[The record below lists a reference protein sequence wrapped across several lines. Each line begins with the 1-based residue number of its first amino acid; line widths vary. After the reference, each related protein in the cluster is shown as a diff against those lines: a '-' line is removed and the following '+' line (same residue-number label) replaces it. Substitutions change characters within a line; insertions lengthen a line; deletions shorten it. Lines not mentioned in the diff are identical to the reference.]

1 MKVPLLENT
10 CILLLPVSAT
20 YTLPEEESNAIP
32 AGDLISPSSPPYC
45 PPHFVMKVPLLE
57 NADGERYNDE
67 HTKVTEI
74 ANSIE
79 TLYQRK

>member
-1 MKVPLLENT
+1 
-10 CILLLPVSAT
+10 LPVSAT